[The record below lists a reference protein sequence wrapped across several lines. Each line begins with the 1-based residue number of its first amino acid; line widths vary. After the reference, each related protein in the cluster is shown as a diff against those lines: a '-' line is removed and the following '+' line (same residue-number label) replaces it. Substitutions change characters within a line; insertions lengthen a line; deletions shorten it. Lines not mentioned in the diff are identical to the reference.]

1 MYHATHK
8 IPIENLEELTSYVDK
23 INKRVARGKVDTIP
37 VEMSVAHKV
46 TEYSVG
52 GRTFYDLGTAKD
64 HVVPLATNPSS
75 RVVKSNV
82 FVWATVRAETPTLK
96 GWEFLAR
103 YDFES
108 AGDKTAVFCHAS
120 PNAEIPKEYRDYS
133 DSNCDHCNKKIFRK
147 NVFLVRHE
155 TKGYKIVGRSCL
167 KDFLGHTSPET
178 IIFWMRAI
186 LELSDGF
193 SGEEDSESFFSK
205 TKEEFEDPRDLL
217 SWAVSVA
224 TKNGWVSKARA
235 REESERDSTA
245 SLIRYLL
252 TPPSLGQL
260 EESKVRW
267 REKREKF
274 EPTEKD
280 FKIADEILIDID
292 SDNGDSE
299 YMEKIKKIRN
309 FGAVS
314 SNNFALWISAC
325 TIHLRKEW
333 KVIQKKEREIREAAK
348 KKANEMAESVPVVD
362 ERIELTGEIMNTQ
375 WRENDFGGSFKMI
388 LLEDRGFRIWVTATD
403 PLLGL
408 MDVSDESDD
417 SKVAEE
423 LNGKKVSFTARV
435 ARSRDDE
442 KFGFATR
449 PTKWAKVEEGND
461 E

>member
-8 IPIENLEELTSYVDK
+8 IPIENLEKLTSYVDK

-64 HVVPLATNPSS
+64 HVVPLATNPSF

-186 LELSDGF
+186 RELSDRIRGDGDSSSSVEEKF
-193 SGEEDSESFFSK
+193 S
-205 TKEEFEDPRDLL
+205 DPRDLL
-217 SWAVSVA
+217 SWSVSVA
-224 TKNGWVSKARA
+224 SKKGWVSKARA
-235 REESERDSTA
+235 REESELYEKGESGIEPRSSTA
-245 SLIRYLL
+245 SEITYLL
-252 TPPSLGQL
+252 NPPDKS
-260 EESKVRW
+260 ESAYSKDLW
-267 REKREKF
+267 REEREKF

-280 FKIADEILIDID
+280 FNIVDEILIDID
-292 SDNGDSE
+292 SDNSDSE
-299 YMEKIKKIRN
+299 YMEKLKKIRN

-348 KKANEMAESVPVVD
+348 SES
-362 ERIELTGEIMNTQ
+362 
-375 WRENDFGGSFKMI
+375 S
-388 LLEDRGFRIWVTATD
+388 
-403 PLLGL
+403 
-408 MDVSDESDD
+408 
-417 SKVAEE
+417 
-423 LNGKKVSFTARV
+423 
-435 ARSRDDE
+435 
-442 KFGFATR
+442 
-449 PTKWAKVEEGND
+449 
-461 E
+461 